1 MQSLIGRD
9 KNGVRLRVALAN
21 VKILLVSLSLKERKK
36 DPKMEKVY
44 KQRKINDKEKALI
57 IYWREELNQKKEKER
72 KKQTNKNETNKESNK
87 EGNRK

>member
-1 MQSLIGRD
+1 
-9 KNGVRLRVALAN
+9 
-21 VKILLVSLSLKERKK
+21 
-36 DPKMEKVY
+36 MEKVY

-87 EGNRK
+87 ERNRK